1 MRSATYSTPGE
12 KSTTSNVRVVHVV
25 VAGNIGGAERMLVDL
40 AARPE
45 LSGADHAIALFS
57 PNPDVAA
64 LLRNRGLRV
73 HDRGRVKEGPIRYL
87 RQTFG
92 RRDVRFVEDVLERER
107 AEIVHLHTFA
117 SHVVGTRG
125 AMATGARILR
135 TDHSDRA
142 YRDLSCVPFSLWSL
156 RHADGVVGVSDH
168 LRRLSEQRAPFFHG
182 PRRVVLNGVD
192 LSRFTT
198 APIPA
203 RGDGDG
209 TAFTFAMVGRLE
221 PRKGVEVALAAL
233 AKVPKARL
241 AIVGDGPDRKKLE
254 ARARSLGVEV
264 RTTFHGFHDD
274 VQGLVK
280 RAHAGISSSR
290 EEGLGLALLEIM
302 ATGRPVVAVPVG
314 GIPEIVRNGS
324 TGLLARDIDAE
335 ALAVAMRAM
344 MGLPDVA
351 LAHLG
356 AGARSFVEESASV
369 EAMCRGYRDAYREII
384 SLPPR
389 LLPRSAPRPS
399 PNAARA

>member
-1 MRSATYSTPGE
+1 MRSATYSTPDE

-45 LSGADHAIALFS
+45 LSGAEHAIALFT
-57 PNPDVAA
+57 PNPDVAT
-64 LLRNRGLRV
+64 LLRVRGLRV
-73 HDRGRVKEGPIRYL
+73 HDRGLVKEGPIRYL
-87 RQTFG
+87 RQAFG
-92 RRDVRFVEDVLERER
+92 RRDVRFVADVVRQER

-125 AMATGARILR
+125 ALATGTRILR

-142 YRDLSCVPFSLWSL
+142 YEDLSCVPFSLWSL

-168 LRRLSEQRAPFFHG
+168 LRRLSERRAPFFRG

-198 APIPA
+198 APLPGRA
-203 RGDGDG
+203 EGG
-209 TAFTFAMVGRLE
+209 AFTFAMVGRLE

-241 AIVGDGPDRKKLE
+241 SIVGDGPDRTKLE
-254 ARARSLGVEV
+254 ARARSLGVDS
-264 RTTFHGFHDD
+264 RATFYGFRDD
-274 VQGLVK
+274 VQELVK
-280 RAHAGISSSR
+280 AAHAGISSSR

-324 TGLLARDIDAE
+324 TGLLAQSSDAE
-335 ALAVAMRAM
+335 ALAVAMRAV
-344 MGLPDVA
+344 MGLPEVA
-351 LAHLG
+351 LSHLG

-369 EAMCRGYRDAYREII
+369 EAMCRGYRDAYREIR
-384 SLPPR
+384 SLPIR
-389 LLPRSAPRPS
+389 RARD
-399 PNAARA
+399 AARA